1 MFITK
6 KKAALLFSYIAAA
19 FLILTGFLIKSRY
32 ETDFFKYQNDVKLQH
47 AFSELVNGVVEVD
60 ASLQKSLYATTPS
73 MISST
78 CTDVY
83 GKALVAKMSLSE
95 LPFAKYSLEETSG
108 FLAKVGDYAYLLSRN
123 SSNGKGY
130 SEEEYKN
137 LTVLAEIAALLSQN
151 LLSIQADINEGKMTF
166 QELSSS
172 SLNRAEENVIPASL
186 GESFQLIEAEFPE
199 VPTLIYDGP
208 FSQHISAR
216 KPKLLEGLEEIDSDT
231 ALQAAAKYMGLKPNI
246 FTPAGE
252 YQCDIPL
259 YCFTADVDGGEM
271 SVCVTKKGGKLFSML
286 NSRDVPEAS
295 LSSKEAIEAA
305 VEFLYKN
312 GFSSMKESYWS
323 LNGNVM
329 TINFCYEQDGVLF
342 YPDLVKV
349 SVALDNGRI
358 VGFEGKGY
366 IMNHEERRIPEAK
379 ISRDE
384 AKTKVAKSLSV
395 FSHAMAVIPTPGQ
408 NEVFCH
414 EFKCE
419 NGDGNRFIVYVNALT
434 GDEEDVLILIEDENG
449 TLTM

>member
-1 MFITK
+1 MTISR

-19 FLILTGFLIKSRY
+19 FLVLTGFFIKSRNQI
-32 ETDFFKYQNDVKLQH
+32 DFYKYQNDVKYQH

-83 GKALVAKMSLSE
+83 GKALIAKMSLSQ
-95 LPFAKYSLEETSG
+95 LPFAKYSLEQTSG

-123 SSNGKGY
+123 AANGNVY

-151 LLSIQADINEGKMTF
+151 LLSIQADMNDGKMTF

-172 SLNRAEENVIPASL
+172 SLDKAEDNAIPISL

-216 KPKLLEGLEEIDSDT
+216 KPKLLEGLDEVDADT
-231 ALQAAAKYMGLKPNI
+231 ALQAAAKFTGLKANI
-246 FTPAGE
+246 FKPAGE
-252 YQCDIPL
+252 YQCEIPQ

-271 SVCVTKKGGKLFSML
+271 SVCITKKGGKLFSML

-295 LSSKEAIEAA
+295 LSSKEAIQAA
-305 VEFLYKN
+305 VEFLNKN
-312 GFSSMKESYWS
+312 GFSSMKESYWM

-329 TINFCYEQDGVLF
+329 TINFCHEQDGVLC

-358 VGFEGKGY
+358 VGFEAKGY
-366 IMNHEERRIPEAK
+366 IMNHTERSIPEAK
-379 ISRDE
+379 ISTDE
-384 AKTKVAKSLSV
+384 ARTKVAKSLSV
-395 FSHAMAVIPTPGQ
+395 LSHAMAVIPTPGQ

-419 NGDGNRFIVYVNALT
+419 NGDGSRFIVYVNAQT
-434 GDEEDVLILIEDENG
+434 GNEEDVLILIEDENG

>member
-1 MFITK
+1 MFIK
-6 KKAALLFSYIAAA
+6 RKNAALLFSYIAAA
-19 FLILTGFLIKSRY
+19 FLVLTGFLIKSNN
-32 ETDFFKYQNDVKLQH
+32 ETDYYRYQNDVKFQH

-60 ASLQKSLYATTPS
+60 SSLQKSLYATTPS
-73 MISST
+73 MISTT

-83 GKALVAKMSLSE
+83 GKALIAKMSLSQ
-95 LPFAKYSLEETSG
+95 LPFAKYSLDETTG

-123 SSNGKGY
+123 ASNGKGY

-137 LTVLAEIAALLSQN
+137 LTVLADISALLSQN
-151 LLSIQADINEGKMTF
+151 LLSIQTDINEGKLSIR
-166 QELSSS
+166 ELSSS
-172 SLNRAEENVIPASL
+172 SLEKAEENVIPSSL

-216 KPKLLEGLEEIDSDT
+216 KPKLLEGLDEVDADS
-231 ALQAAAKYMGLKPNI
+231 ALQAAAKFTGLKPSI
-246 FTPAGE
+246 FKLTGE
-252 YQCDIPL
+252 YQGDMPQFC
-259 YCFTADVDGGEM
+259 YTADVDGGEL
-271 SVCVTKKGGKLFSML
+271 SICVTKKGGKPYSML

-295 LSSKEAIEAA
+295 LSSKQAVEAA
-305 VEFLYKN
+305 TEFLNAN
-312 GFSSMKESYWS
+312 GFSSMKDSYWI

-329 TINFCYEQDGVLF
+329 TINFAYEQDGVIC

-358 VGFEGKGY
+358 VGFEAKGY
-366 IMNHEERRIPEAK
+366 IMNHEERSIPEAK
-379 ISRDE
+379 ISHEE
-384 AKTKVAKSLSV
+384 AKTKVAKSLKV
-395 FSHAMAVIPTPGQ
+395 LSHAMTIIPTPGQ

-419 NGDGNRFIVYVNALT
+419 NGDGNHFIVYVNART
-434 GDEEDVLILIEDENG
+434 GNEEDVLILIEDENG